1 MSNARKLASPFLLDA
16 NKDIIPSAF
25 ANGAVL
31 QLLVNH
37 STIANEV
44 QFAYNTSYNFPS
56 ISITPKSTSSTLIF
70 WSNPIFYSRGAD
82 RAGGA
87 TYGWTRLYANET
99 TSGNTSSQLVVD
111 WINYADAYS
120 VPDGLRE
127 QYNCINSYSNTGTA
141 QRIFRASAFCNVAN
155 GFGRVGENPR
165 YTNII
170 VEVE

>member
-37 STIANEV
+37 GTTTET
-44 QFAYNTSYNFPS
+44 QFAHNTSYNFPS

-70 WSNPIFYSRGAD
+70 WCNPVFFSRAAD
-82 RAGGA
+82 KAGGA
-87 TYGWTRLYANET
+87 SYGWTKLYLDET
-99 TSGNTSSQLVVD
+99 TSGNTSSTLTND
-111 WINYADAYS
+111 WINYADTYS
-120 VPDGLRE
+120 IPDGLRI
-127 QYNCINSYSNTGTA
+127 QYSPTTSYSNTVTT
-141 QRIFRASAFCNVAN
+141 QRTFRARAFCNIAN
-155 GFGRVGENPR
+155 GFGRVGESPR

-170 VEVE
+170 AEVE

>member
-1 MSNARKLASPFLLDA
+1 MSNARNLASPFLLDT

-37 STIANEV
+37 GTTTET

-70 WSNPIFYSRGAD
+70 WCNPIFFSRAAD
-82 RAGGA
+82 RASVA
-87 TYGWTRLYANET
+87 YGWTRLYADET
-99 TSGNTSSQLVVD
+99 TSGNTSSTLVVD
-111 WINYADAYS
+111 WVNYADDYPI
-120 VPDGLRE
+120 PDGFRQ
-127 QYNCINSYSNTGTA
+127 QYNCLNSYSNTVTTERTFA
-141 QRIFRASAFCNVAN
+141 ARAYCNIAS
-155 GFGRVGENPR
+155 GFGRIGENPR